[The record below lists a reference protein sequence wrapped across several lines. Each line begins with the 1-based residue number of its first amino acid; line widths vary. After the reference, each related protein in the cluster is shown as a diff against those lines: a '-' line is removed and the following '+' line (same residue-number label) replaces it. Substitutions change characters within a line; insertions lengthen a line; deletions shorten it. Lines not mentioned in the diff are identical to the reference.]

1 MLGGHECENIWY
13 DGDVH
18 HIYICAVLAD
28 LLDVSGIPFL
38 ICHLH
43 SLNLFLEKEF
53 LSPPPFLSLLQEFVD
68 LLKQSQSLLRGQ
80 RHLKNWTKAMDLLF
94 REMHMQSSLG
104 RFTGP
109 QKTLLFSK
117 RSMAQNEAENEKR
130 KEFRN
135 LLSICQRWTVP
146 WELVSAGS
154 YLLHWPAAQPW
165 ASYTS
170 WTLVSSS
177 AEWK

>member
-1 MLGGHECENIWY
+1 
-13 DGDVH
+13 
-18 HIYICAVLAD
+18 
-28 LLDVSGIPFL
+28 
-38 ICHLH
+38 
-43 SLNLFLEKEF
+43 
-53 LSPPPFLSLLQEFVD
+53 
-68 LLKQSQSLLRGQ
+68 
-80 RHLKNWTKAMDLLF
+80 MDLLF

-170 WTLVSSS
+170 
-177 AEWK
+177 

>member
-18 HIYICAVLAD
+18 HIYICAVLVD

-80 RHLKNWTKAMDLLF
+80 RHLKN
-94 REMHMQSSLG
+94 
-104 RFTGP
+104 
-109 QKTLLFSK
+109 
-117 RSMAQNEAENEKR
+117 
-130 KEFRN
+130 
-135 LLSICQRWTVP
+135 
-146 WELVSAGS
+146 
-154 YLLHWPAAQPW
+154 
-165 ASYTS
+165 
-170 WTLVSSS
+170 
-177 AEWK
+177 